1 MKGGQYRNRTGNRA
15 GRLELASNSAIR
27 QIATSYEGSVFAAA
41 DAERAVHIFTLD
53 QPAEVTG
60 FETIF
65 EFGGQRLAISPGG
78 TFCVTGAYNRDGV
91 ALYETNGGSLIWH
104 RKDLRGVQR
113 LQFSRHEDAV
123 LASLEGGPLLLLDS
137 RTGATLRDLPG
148 VMDIEE
154 SPFGRAKL
162 VCNSARYVFRD
173 ENREI
178 DLEVKPLGH
187 FCRAAFTETSVIVE
201 VVQAAA
207 RPLGWR
213 GPREQRFGLACCS
226 ITDGRVIWQRMLR
239 PGVNAQRLAFA
250 EDENEVV
257 AVVWPFV
264 RGGNK
269 KMIYLD
275 PVTGDLRR
283 EVGLNGA
290 PYDTVF
296 ARRGRILVTSNG
308 EIISVGDGRL
318 VRSIELPEVRDPE
331 DRGIP

>member
-1 MKGGQYRNRTGNRA
+1 M
-15 GRLELASNSAIR
+15 ASNSAIR

-173 ENREI
+173 ENRRSLLPSCI
-178 DLEVKPLGH
+178 HRDICDCGGCASGSPPLGVAWPT
-187 FCRAAFTETSVIVE
+187 RTTI
-201 VVQAAA
+201 
-207 RPLGWR
+207 
-213 GPREQRFGLACCS
+213 
-226 ITDGRVIWQRMLR
+226 RVGML
-239 PGVNAQRLAFA
+239 
-250 EDENEVV
+250 
-257 AVVWPFV
+257 
-264 RGGNK
+264 
-269 KMIYLD
+269 LD
-275 PVTGDLRR
+275 
-283 EVGLNGA
+283 
-290 PYDTVF
+290 Y
-296 ARRGRILVTSNG
+296 
-308 EIISVGDGRL
+308 
-318 VRSIELPEVRDPE
+318 
-331 DRGIP
+331 